1 MSNTPPAPII
11 SGIAYRVIN
20 IAGRPLHD
28 LDELLVPEAEFT
40 IDHDGGYV
48 VRGSSRKDADA
59 DAVKFYEKDSDGI
72 GKDLRVW
79 RLVQEGPDS
88 FTATHIVG
96 G

>member
-1 MSNTPPAPII
+1 MSNTAPAPII
-11 SGIAYRVIN
+11 SGIPYRVLDV
-20 IAGRPLHD
+20 AGRPLHD
-28 LDELLVPEAEFT
+28 LDALLGDEAQFT
-40 IDHDGGYV
+40 IEHDGGYV
-48 VRGSSRKDADA
+48 VRGSSRRDA

>member
-11 SGIAYRVIN
+11 SGIAYRVIEV
-20 IAGRPLHD
+20 AGHPCRD
-28 LDELLVPEAEFT
+28 LDELLGTEAQFT

-48 VRGSSRKDADA
+48 VRGSSRKDE
-59 DAVKFYEKDSDGI
+59 DAVKFYEKDSNGI

-79 RLVQEGPDS
+79 RLIQEGPDS